1 MIPLP
6 QEHAEGLPEERGD
19 SGAGARLREAREAR
33 KLSRVDVARQL
44 HLDAKLVSALEGQDM
59 ASLPP
64 SIFVRGY
71 VRNYARLLNLPEA
84 ELVAGFETRRDE
96 PALLPNIDLK
106 PQASSHDVPVRLMTY
121 ALIAGLMTLALLWWF
136 GKGSQ
141 PTRQLLGLEGTPP
154 VTGTPA
160 VVAPSRRHAPEAPV
174 SQVSPSRPALPRTA
188 ASAPQKVRR
197 TPVVSRGVQQG
208 VAPTLAVGGVGAV
221 VRRGV
226 VPIGGI
232 RQFVLYY
239 SQPSWTEISDADGR
253 ELVYQLVA
261 AGTTLKLGGPAPFS
275 VLLGY
280 SPGVHI
286 EYNGQPF
293 DVARYSRNNVAHFV
307 IGKAPASAAPT
318 PVIQPPASAV
328 PTPVHRVPVQG
339 G

>member
-1 MIPLP
+1 MIAPP

-19 SGAGARLREAREAR
+19 SGAGARLRAAREAR

-44 HLDAKLVSALEGQDM
+44 HLDAKLVAALENQDM

-71 VRNYARLLNLPEA
+71 VRSYARLLDLPEA
-84 ELVAGFETRRDE
+84 ELVVGFETQRDE
-96 PALLPNIDLK
+96 PGLLPNIDLK

-121 ALIAGLMTLALLWWF
+121 TLIVGLMTLALLWWF

-141 PTRQLLGLEGTPP
+141 PTRQLLGLEGTLP
-154 VTGTPA
+154 VNGIPA
-160 VVAPSRRHAPEAPV
+160 ATAPDMRPAPKAPV
-174 SQVSPSRPALPRTA
+174 SPASPLMPVAGLAPARTVA
-188 ASAPQKVRR
+188 RAPQKVRR
-197 TPVVSRGVQQG
+197 TSVVGRAVQGATGIPAAGGMGV
-208 VAPTLAVGGVGAV
+208 V

-226 VPIGGI
+226 VPVGGV
-232 RQFVLYY
+232 RPFVLYY
-239 SQPSWTEISDADGR
+239 SQPSWTAISDADGR

-286 EYNGQPF
+286 EYNGRPF

-307 IGKAPASAAPT
+307 IGKAS
-318 PVIQPPASAV
+318 ASAV
-328 PTPVHRVPVQG
+328 PTPVIRAPIPAPNG
-339 G
+339 